1 MKKIIVLLACLSF
14 YFCHSLMAEEVG
26 VVNELHSGIPVPAK
40 DKAQI
45 VFLKP
50 IEGIMAGLPVQ
61 IFEIKNAERE
71 FFGVMETKSKL
82 IVNVEPGKH
91 LFMSTM
97 VNFSHFM
104 DTDLVAGK
112 RYYVLVRFIY
122 ANGFQLRPIKTNGPA
137 DYSPANPQF
146 NVWKAQTT
154 DAKKTPANEKYAS
167 KQAKRVARS
176 QEKSWK
182 TWQAKTPAQRAE
194 LSLKKEDFLD

>member
-1 MKKIIVLLACLSF
+1 MKKIIVLLVWLSF
-14 YFCHSLMAEEVG
+14 CLCQSLMASETGSVT
-26 VVNELHSGIPVPAK
+26 ELPVPAK

-45 VFLKP
+45 IFLKP

-61 IFEIKNAERE
+61 IFEIRNADRE

-97 VNFSHFM
+97 YNFSHFL
-104 DTDLVAGK
+104 DADLEAGK

-137 DYSPANPQF
+137 DYSPVNPQF
-146 NVWKAQTT
+146 NTWKAQTT
-154 DAKKTPANEKYAS
+154 EVKKTPDSEKYA
-167 KQAKRVARS
+167 KQTGQTRRS
-176 QEKSWK
+176 FPGEVVENMAS
-182 TWQAKTPAQRAE
+182 
-194 LSLKKEDFLD
+194 